1 MIRHSKNNRA
11 TIYLSGSMQHAPDGA
26 LGGTWREQCS
36 RKLKEMEYF
45 PLDITDMDIAYTEQH
60 GDLYHSFNAKPEHHL
75 QMKSNLRK
83 HFVFTDLELIEKD
96 SDALV
101 LLYDEGV
108 RKGAGTISEA
118 QHAYNL
124 GLPIFIVSAYDDWHT
139 EIPGWLLSLS
149 TKVFST
155 FDELYEYLELLP
167 YSILKRDV
175 YGNIGTGSAIK
186 QYLCS
191 LCGDPFIKNKHH
203 FVSKISPLYCGG
215 CVDVVA
221 TTFEAHTDRY
231 QFFLEYLEEESH
243 EEEK

>member
-1 MIRHSKNNRA
+1 MIKHSKYPRGN
-11 TIYLSGSMQHAPDGA
+11 IYLSGSMQFAPDGK

-36 RKLKEMEYF
+36 AKLMEMEYF

-60 GDLYHSFNAKPEHHL
+60 GDLYHSFNSLPEHHL

-96 SDALV
+96 SDAIV

-108 RKGAGTISEA
+108 RRGAGTISEA

-124 GLPIFIVSAYDDWHT
+124 GLPIFIVSAFDNWHE

-149 TKVFST
+149 TKVFDN
-155 FDELYEYLELLP
+155 FDMLYSYLNDLP
-167 YSILKRDV
+167 HGILKRDV
-175 YGNIGTGSAIK
+175 YGNYSAGD

-191 LCGDPFIKNKHH
+191 LCGSPFIKDKHH
-203 FVSKISPLYCGG
+203 FVSKISPLYCRS
-215 CVDVVA
+215 CVDVVT
-221 TTFEAHTDRY
+221 TTFESHQDRY
-231 QFFLEYLEEESH
+231 QFFLDYLEEES
-243 EEEK
+243 ESEK

>member
-1 MIRHSKNNRA
+1 MIKHSNYPRGN
-11 TIYLSGSMQHAPDGA
+11 IYLSGSMQWAPDGQ
-26 LGGTWREQCS
+26 LGGTWRKITS
-36 RKLKEMEYF
+36 KKLKEMKYF
-45 PLDITDMDIAYTEQH
+45 PLDITDMDIAYTKRH

-101 LLYDEGV
+101 LLYDAGV
-108 RKGAGTISEA
+108 RRGAGTISEA

-149 TKVFST
+149 TKVFSN
-155 FDELYEYLELLP
+155 FDELYAYLDMLP

-175 YGNIGTGSAIK
+175 YGNHTANSK
-186 QYLCS
+186 YLCS
-191 LCGDPFIKNKHH
+191 LCGEPFQKNKHH
-203 FVSKISPLYCGG
+203 FVSKVSPLYCGS
-215 CVDVVA
+215 CVDVVT
-221 TTFEAHTDRY
+221 TTFEAHKDRY
-231 QFFLEYLEEESH
+231 QFFLDYLEEEAKQ
-243 EEEK
+243 EKE